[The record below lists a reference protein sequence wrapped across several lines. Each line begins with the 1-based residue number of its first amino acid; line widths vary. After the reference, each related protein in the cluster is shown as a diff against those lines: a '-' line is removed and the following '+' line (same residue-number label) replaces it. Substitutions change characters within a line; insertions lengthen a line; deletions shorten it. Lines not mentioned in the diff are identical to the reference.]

1 MLHKYKTDSKWTC
14 QVMKEITGK
23 LKKNQIFSPKNLKL
37 IKLKNFKAS
46 SQQGIFPDSLN
57 VAKETPI
64 FKSRDKNNG
73 INYCPV
79 SILSVF
85 SKVLERVMR
94 SMR

>member
-1 MLHKYKTDSKWTC
+1 MLRKYKTDSKWTC

-23 LKKNQIFSPKNLKL
+23 LKKKKKSTENLKL
-37 IKLKNFKAS
+37 IKSKNFKAS
-46 SQQGIFPDSLN
+46 SQQGIFPVSLK

-73 INYCPV
+73 SNYCPV

-85 SKVLERVMR
+85 SKVLERIMHSTR
-94 SMR
+94 